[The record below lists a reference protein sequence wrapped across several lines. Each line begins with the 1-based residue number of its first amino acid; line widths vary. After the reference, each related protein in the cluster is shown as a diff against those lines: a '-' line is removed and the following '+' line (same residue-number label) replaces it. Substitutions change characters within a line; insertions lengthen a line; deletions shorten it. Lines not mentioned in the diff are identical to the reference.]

1 MIIFNNTILANLQEQ
16 VKLNMDNIKAIAD
29 GALTLGEFGI
39 RVIGK
44 STTTADLPDP
54 AYYPGTKENPPT
66 DKEREE
72 AYGDAFAIGA
82 QEPYTFYIFT
92 RAFDNSLQP
101 QWMSVGPFPAP
112 GPKGDTGATGATG
125 PQGPKG
131 DKGDKGDR
139 GPAGPAGP
147 AGTGGGITNDTQL
160 LLFKQSADYIYSSA
174 NGLEI
179 IGNSKVVNAD
189 STTVTPP
196 TELDIPIVPGDG
208 VVMDLDNT
216 NTHLVVKV
224 NMVQSTGTST
234 TAVMSQAAVTNTI
247 NTTLGTVNTELEGI

>member
-39 RVIGK
+39 RVIGQ
-44 STTTADLPDP
+44 SANVADLPDP
-54 AYYPGTKENPPT
+54 VYYPGTQENPPT
-66 DKEREE
+66 QEE
-72 AYGDAFAIGA
+72 VEKSYGDAFAMGT

-92 RAFDNSLQP
+92 RAFDNSLNP
-101 QWMSVGPFPAP
+101 QWMNIGPFPAP
-112 GPKGDTGATGATG
+112 GPKGDTGANGATG

-147 AGTGGGITNDTQL
+147 AGTGGGITNNTQL
-160 LLFKQSADYIYSSA
+160 LLFKQSADYTYSSA

-179 IGNSKVVNAD
+179 AGNSMVVNAD
-189 STTVTPP
+189 RPTVNPP

-208 VVMDLDNT
+208 VLMGLDNT

-247 NTTLGTVNTELEGI
+247 NTPLGTLNTQLEGI

>member
-39 RVIGK
+39 RVIGQ
-44 STTTADLPDP
+44 SANVAGLPDP

-66 DKEREE
+66 QEE
-72 AYGDAFAIGA
+72 VEKAYGDAFAIGA

-92 RAFDNSLQP
+92 RAFDNSLNP
-101 QWMSVGPFPAP
+101 QWMNVGPFPAP

-179 IGNSKVVNAD
+179 VGNSKVVNAD

-247 NTTLGTVNTELEGI
+247 NTTLGTLNTQLEGI